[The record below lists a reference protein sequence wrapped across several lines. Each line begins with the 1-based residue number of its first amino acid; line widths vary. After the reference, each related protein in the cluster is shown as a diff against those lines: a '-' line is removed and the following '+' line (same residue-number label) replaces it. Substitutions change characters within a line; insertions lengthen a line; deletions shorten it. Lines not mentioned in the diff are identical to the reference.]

1 MKNLD
6 KNLDQVLNTKI
17 KDILDL
23 IENVNEQIVNLDS
36 EKSDL
41 NAFLITQFNYQKID
55 FLKEL
60 CLLLISSNV
69 ATSKQIDSILDTID
83 HLKASEF
90 SAIKKGKSLE
100 KQLFRLENIL
110 EEEQLHYRKV
120 I

>member
-6 KNLDQVLNTKI
+6 ENLDQVLNTKI

-23 IENVNEQIVNLDS
+23 IEKVNVQIGNLES
-36 EKSDL
+36 EKTDL
-41 NAFLITQFNYQKID
+41 NHFLISQFNYQKID

-69 ATSKQIDSILDTID
+69 AKSKQIDSILDTIN
-83 HLKASEF
+83 HLKNSEF
-90 SAIKKGKSLE
+90 SSVKEEKSLE
-100 KQLFRLENIL
+100 KQLFRLEHIL
-110 EEEQLHYRKV
+110 EEEQLHYKKV

>member
-1 MKNLD
+1 MESLNQ
-6 KNLDQVLNTKI
+6 NLDQILNTKI

-23 IENVNEQIVNLDS
+23 IEKVNQQIMLLES

-41 NAFLITQFNYQKID
+41 NVFLISQFNYQKID

-69 ATSKQIDSILDTID
+69 ATSKQIDSILETIN
-83 HLKASEF
+83 HLKSSEF
-90 SAIKKGKSLE
+90 NSIKKGKSLE

-110 EEEQLHYRKV
+110 EEEQSHYRKV

>member
-6 KNLDQVLNTKI
+6 ENLDQVLNAKI
-17 KDILDL
+17 KDLLDL
-23 IENVNEQIVNLDS
+23 IENANQQIVNLES

-41 NAFLITQFNYQKID
+41 NNFMISQFNYQKID

-69 ATSKQIDSILDTID
+69 ATSKQIGSILDTID
-83 HLKASEF
+83 HLKSSDFAS
-90 SAIKKGKSLE
+90 SKKGKSLE
-100 KQLFRLENIL
+100 NQLFRLEHIL
-110 EEEQLHYRKV
+110 EEEQLHYKKV

>member
-1 MKNLD
+1 MENLD
-6 KNLDQVLNTKI
+6 QNLDQVLNAKI

-23 IENVNEQIVNLDS
+23 IENVNKQISDLES
-36 EKSDL
+36 EKSEL
-41 NAFLITQFNYQKID
+41 NHFLITQFNYQKID

-83 HLKASEF
+83 HLKTAEF
-90 SAIKKGKSLE
+90 SSLKKGKSLE
-100 KQLFRLENIL
+100 KQLFRLDHIL